1 MLAVFT
7 LLWLLA
13 PDAPPADADRDRL
26 PDEFEDRILQVFR
39 PKFHVS
45 RTDCDVLPSEF
56 EPGTRAPKSVARNGA
71 IYGQVF
77 PVTFS
82 GRPGAFLEVHFLHL
96 WKQDCGRAGH
106 ALDAEHVSALLTA
119 PALDA
124 PVHDWKAVYWYA
136 AAHEGTL
143 CDAGNG
149 ARAEALDAERKGP
162 HVWISHGKHA
172 SYLTLDLCKVRG
184 CGGDLCRDM
193 VLAPE
198 GPLINLGEWDHPR
211 NGATWVRG
219 GAWNMRPK
227 FQSDFTPEL
236 MAMFDVLG
244 PQGAGS
250 VNASLKPV
258 KAVMMAGGEAAGG
271 VQTAGQQTDQA
282 LHKADRHAT
291 SAVDKAASSTG
302 SALSRALRSTGR
314 SIKKAAEAAG
324 VK

>member
-1 MLAVFT
+1 MPVFFI
-7 LLWLLA
+7 LLWLLL
-13 PDAPPADADRDRL
+13 PDGPPADADQDSL

-56 EPGTRAPKSVARNGA
+56 EPGAKAPKSVARNGA

-77 PVTFS
+77 PLATTGRS
-82 GRPGAFLEVHFLHL
+82 GFFLEVHYLHL

-119 PALDA
+119 PAIDA

-136 AAHEGTL
+136 AAHEDTL

-149 ARAEALDAERKGP
+149 ARAESLDAERKGP
-162 HVWISHGKHA
+162 HVWLSHGKHA
-172 SYLTLDLCKVRG
+172 SYLTLELCKVRG

-198 GPLINLGEWDHPR
+198 GPLINLGEWDHLR

-219 GAWNMRPK
+219 GPWSMKPK
-227 FQSDFTPEL
+227 FQPDFTPAAL
-236 MAMFDVLG
+236 AMFDGLG
-244 PQGAGS
+244 PEGSGS
-250 VNASLKPV
+250 VNSSLAPV

-271 VQTAGQQTDQA
+271 VQTAGQQTDKA
-282 LHKADRHAT
+282 LQKADRHAT
-291 SAVDKAASSTG
+291 SALDQAASSTG
-302 SALSRALRSTGR
+302 NALSRALRSTGR
-314 SIKKAAEAAG
+314 SLKKAAEATG
-324 VK
+324 LK